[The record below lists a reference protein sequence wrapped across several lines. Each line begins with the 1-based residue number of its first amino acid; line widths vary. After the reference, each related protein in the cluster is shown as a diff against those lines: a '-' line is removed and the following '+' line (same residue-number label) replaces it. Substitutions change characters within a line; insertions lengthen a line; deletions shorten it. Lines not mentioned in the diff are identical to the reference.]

1 MGSGWIGRR
10 VARKEDHRLLTG
22 RGRFTDD
29 LAGPGAARAAIVRS
43 PHPHA
48 RILDVDASAAR
59 AMDGVLAVLAGRDV
73 EGRIGPVP
81 TLARTPPFARLNRDG
96 SPMPDPCQPVL
107 ATTRVRYAGE
117 PVAMVVAE
125 TGARALDAA
134 EAVAVEYEPLPAAT
148 TWAQVRAPDT
158 PVWDDVPG
166 NVTFDREQ
174 GDRAATEA
182 AFSAAAHV
190 VETTLVNNRV
200 TPVFL
205 EPRSA
210 FASFDP
216 GSGTWT
222 LTLGCQTA
230 HGMRAN
236 LAGMLGV
243 APERLRVVVPD
254 MGGGFGAR
262 GTPYP
267 EFALLLAAARR
278 TGRTVHWTATRAE
291 SFLADA
297 QSRDH
302 LLHGALAVDAEGR
315 FTAMRALVEWRH
327 GAYVT
332 PRGFATMTD
341 YLIPTMGGSYRIPT
355 GWIEM
360 RGYSSNT
367 TPQAAYRGIGRV
379 ESGYLA
385 ESLVDA
391 AAAATGIDRV
401 ELRRRN
407 LVAPHDMPWTA
418 PGGFV
423 YRGADLRANLDRAVA
438 AVDMAG
444 FAARRAASAARGRLR
459 GIAATPYVEND
470 GGAPADYAKVEAHP
484 DGTVTVLAG
493 TQSFGMGHETVY
505 AQIAADRLGIDF
517 EAVRF
522 VDGDTAR
529 VKEGWGSHGSRS
541 MRIGGTACVLG
552 ADAMIERGR
561 ALAAEM
567 LEAAGGDVGE
577 MPGAAGD
584 DAGGMPEAAGG
595 DAGELPGATG
605 DNVGCDAGD
614 LPEAAGHDVGY
625 DAGVFAVK
633 GTNRSVTLAEV
644 AAFAAGRGEVLSG
657 EHRFTTGRG
666 SLGNGAAACEVE
678 IDPDT
683 GAVAVVRHVIVCDT
697 GRTINPML
705 AEGQLHG
712 GAAQGLGQAV
722 LERVVHDP
730 ETGQNLSGSLMDYAI
745 PRADD
750 LPAFE
755 VVLTEV
761 AETDNPLGVKGI
773 GEGPT
778 TGAPP
783 ALMGAVRDALSVLG
797 PPAIDMPVTP
807 ENVWRAIRAARAR
820 PLDSASRT

>member
-1 MGSGWIGRR
+1 MSEGWIGRR

-22 RGRFTDD
+22 GGRFTDD
-29 LAGPGAARAAIVRS
+29 LAESGAARAVMVRS
-43 PHPHA
+43 PYPHA

-59 AMDGVLAVLAGRDV
+59 SLAGVLCVLTGRDI
-73 EGRIGPVP
+73 EGTIGPVP
-81 TLARTPPFARLNRDG
+81 TLARTAPYARLNRDG
-96 SPMPDPCQPVL
+96 APMPDPGQPAL
-107 ATTRVRYAGE
+107 ATTKARYAGE

-125 TGARALDAA
+125 TDAQALDAV
-134 EAVAVEYEPLPAAT
+134 EAVAVDYEPLPTVT
-148 TWAQVRAPDT
+148 TYEQARAPST
-158 PVWDDVPG
+158 PVWEDNPR

-174 GDRAATEA
+174 GDREATDA
-182 AFSAAAHV
+182 AFAAAAHV
-190 VETTLVNNRV
+190 VEVTLVNNRV

-210 FASFDP
+210 IASHD
-216 GSGTWT
+216 SRSDTWT

-230 HGMRAN
+230 HGMRWLLSA
-236 LAGMLGV
+236 MLGID
-243 APERLRVVVPD
+243 AERLHVVVPD
-254 MGGGFGAR
+254 TGGGFGAR

-267 EFALLLAAARR
+267 EFAVLLAAAQR

-302 LLHGALAVDAEGR
+302 LLHGALAIDAHGR

-327 GAYVT
+327 GAYIS
-332 PRGFATMTD
+332 PRGFTTMTD
-341 YLIPTMGGSYRIPT
+341 YLIPTMGGSYRIPA
-355 GWIEM
+355 GYIEM
-360 RGYSSNT
+360 RGYPSNT

-379 ESGYLA
+379 ESNYLV

-391 AAAATGIDRV
+391 AAAATGIDRI

-407 LVAPHDMPWTA
+407 LVTLRDMPWTA

-423 YRGADLRANLDRAVA
+423 YHGGDLQANLDRAVDA
-438 AVDMAG
+438 IDMAG
-444 FAARRAASAARGRLR
+444 FEARRAESARRGRLR
-459 GIAATPYVEND
+459 GIAAAPYVEND

-484 DGTVTVLAG
+484 DGTVTVFAG
-493 TQSFGMGHETVY
+493 TQNFGMGHETVY

-517 EAVRF
+517 DAVRF

-541 MRIGGTACVLG
+541 MRIGGTACVMG
-552 ADAMIERGR
+552 ADTMIERGR
-561 ALAAEM
+561 SLAGEM
-567 LEAAGGDVGE
+567 LEAAG
-577 MPGAAGD
+577 D
-584 DAGGMPEAAGG
+584 DI
-595 DAGELPGATG
+595 
-605 DNVGCDAGD
+605 
-614 LPEAAGHDVGY
+614 GY
-625 DAGVFAVK
+625 DAGVFAVE

-644 AAFAAGRGEVLSG
+644 ARFAAARGESLSG
-657 EHRFTTGRG
+657 EQRFTTERG

-678 IDPDT
+678 IDPET
-683 GAVAVVRHVIVCDT
+683 GAVSILRHVIVCDT
-697 GRTINPML
+697 GRTINPTL

-722 LERVVHDP
+722 LEQVIYDR
-730 ETGQNLSGSLMDYAI
+730 ETGQLLTGSLMDYAI

-750 LPAFE
+750 LPALE
-755 VVLTEV
+755 VVMTEI

-778 TGAPP
+778 TGAPS

-797 PPAIDMPVTP
+797 SADIDMPVTP
-807 ENVWRAIRAARAR
+807 ENVWRAIRAARVR
-820 PLDSASRT
+820 PTDSASRG

>member
-1 MGSGWIGRR
+1 MSRGWIGRR

-29 LAGPGAARAAIVRS
+29 LAEPGTARAVMVRS

-48 RILDVDASAAR
+48 RIVGVEASAAR
-59 AMDGVLAVLAGRDV
+59 AMDGVLCVLAGRDI
-73 EGRIGPVP
+73 EGKIGPVP

-96 SPMPDPCQPVL
+96 SPMPDPGQPAL
-107 ATTRVRYAGE
+107 ATTKARYAGE
-117 PVAMVVAE
+117 PVAMAVAE
-125 TGARALDAA
+125 TEAQALDAA
-134 EAVAVEYEPLPAAT
+134 EAVTVEYEPLPAVT
-148 TWAQVRAPDT
+148 TYEQARAPAMPVWEDT
-158 PVWDDVPG
+158 PR

-174 GDRAATEA
+174 GDREATDA
-182 AFSAAAHV
+182 AFAAAAHV
-190 VETTLVNNRV
+190 VEVSLVNNRV

-210 FASFDP
+210 LASHDSE
-216 GSGTWT
+216 SGTWT

-230 HGMRAN
+230 HGMRGH
-236 LAGMLGV
+236 LATMLGIE
-243 APERLRVVVPD
+243 PERLHVIVPD

-267 EFALLLAAARR
+267 EFAVLLAAAQR
-278 TGRTVHWTATRAE
+278 TGRTVRWTATRAE
-291 SFLADA
+291 SFLTDA

-302 LLHGALAVDAEGR
+302 LLHGALAVDAQGR

-327 GAYVT
+327 GAYIS
-332 PRGFATMTD
+332 PRGFTTMTD
-341 YLIPTMGGSYRIPT
+341 YLIPTIGGPYRIPA
-355 GWIEM
+355 GYIEM
-360 RGYSSNT
+360 RGHPSNT

-379 ESGYLA
+379 ESTYLA

-391 AAAATGIDRV
+391 AAAATGIDRI

-407 LVAPHDMPWTA
+407 LVTPHEMPWTA

-423 YRGADLRANLDRAVA
+423 FHGGDFRANLDRAVE

-444 FAARRAASAARGRLR
+444 FPARRGESAARGRRR
-459 GIAATPYVEND
+459 GIAATLYVEND

-484 DGTVTVLAG
+484 DGTVTVFAG
-493 TQSFGMGHETVY
+493 TQDFGMGHETVY
-505 AQIAADRLGIDF
+505 AQIAADRLAIDF
-517 EAVRF
+517 DAVRF

-541 MRIGGTACVLG
+541 MRIGGTACVMG

-561 ALAAEM
+561 SLAGEM
-567 LEAAGGDVGE
+567 LEAASEDI
-577 MPGAAGD
+577 
-584 DAGGMPEAAGG
+584 
-595 DAGELPGATG
+595 
-605 DNVGCDAGD
+605 
-614 LPEAAGHDVGY
+614 GY
-625 DAGVFAVK
+625 DAGAFTVE
-633 GTNRSVTLAEV
+633 GTDRSVSLAEV
-644 AAFAAGRGEVLSG
+644 AGFAEARGEALSG
-657 EHRFTTGRG
+657 EHRFTTERG

-678 IDPDT
+678 IDPET
-683 GAVAVVRHVIVCDT
+683 GAVSILRYVIVCDT
-697 GRTINPML
+697 GRTINPTL

-722 LERVVHDP
+722 LEHIVHDP
-730 ETGQNLSGSLMDYAI
+730 ESGQPLTGSLMDYAI

-750 LPAFE
+750 LPALE

-773 GEGPT
+773 GEGAT

-783 ALMGAVRDALSVLG
+783 ALMGAVRDALSDLG
-797 PPAIDMPVTP
+797 VTAIDMPVTP
-807 ENVWRAIRAARAR
+807 ENVWRAIRAVGAR
-820 PLDSASRT
+820 PPDAESRTRGPRGAVSVSD

>member
-1 MGSGWIGRR
+1 MSSRWIGRR

-29 LAGPGAARAAIVRS
+29 LVEPGTARAVMVRS

-48 RILDVDASAAR
+48 RILGVHASTAR
-59 AMDGVLAVLAGRDV
+59 AMDGVLCVLTGRDIA
-73 EGRIGPVP
+73 GNIGPIP

-96 SPMPDPCQPVL
+96 SAMPDPGQPAL
-107 ATTRVRYAGE
+107 ATTKARYAGE

-125 TGARALDAA
+125 SESQALDAA
-134 EAVAVEYEPLPAAT
+134 EAVAVEYEPLPAVT
-148 TWAQVRAPDT
+148 TYEQARAPAA
-158 PVWDDVPG
+158 PVWEDNPR

-174 GDRAATEA
+174 GDREATDAAVA
-182 AFSAAAHV
+182 SAAHV
-190 VETTLVNNRV
+190 VEVTLANNRV

-210 FASFDP
+210 VASHDP
-216 GSGTWT
+216 ESGTWT

-230 HGMRAN
+230 HGMRGH
-236 LAGMLGV
+236 LATMLGIE
-243 APERLRVVVPD
+243 PERLHVVVPD
-254 MGGGFGAR
+254 TGGGFGAR

-267 EFALLLAAARR
+267 EFALLLAAAQR
-278 TGRTVHWTATRAE
+278 TGRTVHWTATRTE
-291 SFLADA
+291 SFLTDA

-302 LLHGALAVDAEGR
+302 LLHGALAVDAQGR
-315 FTAMRALVEWRH
+315 FTAIRVLVEWRH
-327 GAYVT
+327 GAYIS
-332 PRGFATMTD
+332 PRGFTTMTD
-341 YLIPTMGGSYRIPT
+341 YLIPTMGGSYRIPA
-355 GWIEM
+355 GYIEM
-360 RGYSSNT
+360 RGYPSNT

-379 ESGYLA
+379 ESNYLA

-391 AAAATGIDRV
+391 AAAATGIDRI

-407 LVAPHDMPWTA
+407 LVSPHDMPWTA

-423 YRGADLRANLDRAVA
+423 YHGGDLRANLDRAVD

-444 FAARRAASAARGRLR
+444 FEARRAESAERGRLR
-459 GIAATPYVEND
+459 GIAATPWVEND

-484 DGTVTVLAG
+484 DGTVTVFAG
-493 TQSFGMGHETVY
+493 TQNFGMGHETVY

-517 EAVRF
+517 DAVRF

-541 MRIGGTACVLG
+541 MRIGGTACVMG

-561 ALAAEM
+561 AHAGEM
-567 LEAAGGDVGE
+567 LEAS
-577 MPGAAGD
+577 GD
-584 DAGGMPEAAGG
+584 DI
-595 DAGELPGATG
+595 
-605 DNVGCDAGD
+605 
-614 LPEAAGHDVGY
+614 GY
-625 DAGVFAVK
+625 DAGVFAVE

-644 AAFAAGRGEVLSG
+644 AQFAAERDETLSG
-657 EHRFTTGRG
+657 ERRFTTERG

-678 IDPDT
+678 IDPET
-683 GAVAVVRHVIVCDT
+683 GVVSILRHVIVCDT
-697 GRTINPML
+697 GRTINPTL

-722 LERVVHDP
+722 LEQVVHDP
-730 ETGQNLSGSLMDYAI
+730 ETGQPLTGSLMDYAI

-750 LPAFE
+750 LPALE
-755 VVLTEV
+755 VVLTEN

-783 ALMGAVRDALSVLG
+783 ALMGAVRDALSELG
-797 PPAIDMPVTP
+797 VTDIDMPVTP
-807 ENVWRAIRAARAR
+807 QNVWRAIRTAEARSRDAE
-820 PLDSASRT
+820 SRT